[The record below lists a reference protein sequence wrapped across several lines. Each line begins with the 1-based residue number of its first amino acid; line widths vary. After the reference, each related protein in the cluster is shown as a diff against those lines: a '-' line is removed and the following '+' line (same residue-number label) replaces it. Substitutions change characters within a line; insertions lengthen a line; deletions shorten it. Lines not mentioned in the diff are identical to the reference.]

1 MNHSFKIMFFSIL
14 VLFGCA
20 PIKYLQPNSDVLPI
34 NLNSQKAIVVVQVS
48 FGEEQSPVLFLT
60 KRVSD
65 PINYDA
71 VTVVDTV
78 EFANYEGAVIPTYSS
93 KSPYGIHAFYL
104 EPGDYVI
111 MRCVYG
117 RPETEWCIPGVSKN
131 NGQPVGLAIFTA
143 KAGEVINVGNFNIS
157 RSRDVKVID
166 NNVQVLEYIRSN
178 HPNLINKIEYQP
190 MTFTK
195 W

>member
-1 MNHSFKIMFFSIL
+1 MNHRLKIVFLSII
-14 VLFGCA
+14 VMSGCA
-20 PIKYLQPNSDVLPI
+20 PIKYLQPNSDVVPTNI
-34 NLNSQKAIVVVQVS
+34 NSQKATVIVQAS
-48 FGEEQSPVLFLT
+48 FGKMQSPVLFLT
-60 KRVSD
+60 KRISGSL
-65 PINYDA
+65 NYNA
-71 VTVVDTV
+71 VTAVDTV

-93 KSPYGIHAFYL
+93 KPPYGIHAYYL

-117 RPETEWCIPGVSKN
+117 RPEIEWCIPGVSKN
-131 NGQPVGLAIFTA
+131 NGQPVGLATFTA

-157 RSRDVKVID
+157 RNRDVKII
-166 NNVQVLEYIRSN
+166 NNNDQVLEYIKSE

-190 MTFTK
+190 MKFTK